1 MQALHAA
8 QEAETRDFV
17 PPAESFSAFDPE
29 ASSSLREPL
38 QGSLQC
44 CCIAILSPLPLH
56 IAANAIQLGIIPFA
70 CHTPVTLI
78 TDASHTILMHQ
89 FDVALGNAG
98 EASDAEEH
106 TSGAQSL
113 EVRPQPQQE
122 RPALRQDVGVPLEA
136 VSNQTVG
143 QIQKQMQGVA
153 YHNPDLAHLRLKMWR
168 VSEGSWH
175 VCFQVA
181 EKLLMR

>member
-8 QEAETRDFV
+8 QEAEPRDFV

-38 QGSLQC
+38 QGSFQC
-44 CCIAILSPLPLH
+44 CCIEILNYLPSH
-56 IAANAIQLGIIPFA
+56 IAANAIQLGIIPYA

-78 TDASHTILMHQ
+78 TDASHTIPMHQ
-89 FDVALGNAG
+89 FDIAVENAG
-98 EASDAEEH
+98 ETSDAEEY
-106 TSGAQSL
+106 TSGAHSL
-113 EVRPQPQQE
+113 EARPLPRQE

-153 YHNPDLAHLRLKMWR
+153 YYDPDLAHLRL
-168 VSEGSWH
+168 
-175 VCFQVA
+175 
-181 EKLLMR
+181 